1 MPRQRWGALHEDYMN
16 RFYEL
21 LHEARVRAPR
31 LIGLWLNILLD
42 EDTPRIK
49 RRFRGLDRYIEQ
61 MILKYPA
68 YSARALNNLV
78 RKQRQMGLNAE
89 HVVRARIRMV
99 KAKLRSRAYRQAK
112 RASLAGDVQWIGREE
127 DARHLQNTGDA

>member
-1 MPRQRWGALHEDYMN
+1 MPRQRGGVLHEDYMN

-21 LHEARVRAPR
+21 LHEARVRSPR

-61 MILKYPA
+61 MILKYPS

-89 HVVRARIRMV
+89 HVVRVRIRMV
-99 KAKLRSRAYRQAK
+99 KAKLRSRAYRHAK
-112 RASLAGDVQWIGREE
+112 KASAIVEVQWIGREE
-127 DARHLQNTGDA
+127 DARHLPEAGDP

>member
-1 MPRQRWGALHEDYMN
+1 MPRQRGGALHEEYMN

-31 LIGLWLNILLD
+31 LVGLWLNILLD
-42 EDTPRIK
+42 EDSPRIK

-99 KAKLRSRAYRQAK
+99 KAKTPVSGLPPGQE
-112 RASLAGDVQWIGREE
+112 SLACGGCAMDWTGRGCASIAEC
-127 DARHLQNTGDA
+127 R